1 MEGSTGH
8 GGRRCWPHR
17 PRASSPTTCW
27 LAAAARGVA
36 VGAKAAPRGQGAD
49 RVPTGKAAGD
59 VVAASRRDR
68 GRRPRRRAA
77 RATRVAPGGSLGTH
91 AGVLQSSNDIQRC
104 RVGMERAQLR
114 RGSDEGRAGALC
126 ARARHQGPPWLDGSA
141 GNGLQDR
148 RPWEGFLGGKGCYTP
163 PEGKGR
169 REGLPA
175 SLVTEGACSCDLGLG
190 KSEAVWRLE
199 TRGGMSA
206 YLVSAALHAC
216 DLGKRYGSGG
226 RQEVLR

>member
-1 MEGSTGH
+1 MEGSACR

-17 PRASSPTTCW
+17 PRASSPATCW

-36 VGAKAAPRGQGAD
+36 VGAQE
-49 RVPTGKAAGD
+49 
-59 VVAASRRDR
+59 
-68 GRRPRRRAA
+68 
-77 RATRVAPGGSLGTH
+77 
-91 AGVLQSSNDIQRC
+91 C
-104 RVGMERAQLR
+104 AQLR
-114 RGSDEGRAGALC
+114 RGLDEGRAGALG
-126 ARARHQGPPWLDGSA
+126 ARARHQGPPWLDGST
-141 GNGLQDR
+141 GNGLRDR
-148 RPWEGFLGGKGCYTP
+148 RPWEGFVGGKGCYTP

-216 DLGKRYGSGG
+216 DLGKRSGSRG
-226 RQEVLR
+226 RHEVLRRLEWYL